1 MGNPFR
7 EAMGGENA
15 PQGGPMGIAGMFRSF
30 MQNFVGDPT
39 QRLQQ
44 KLNAGEMTQQQ
55 YLQLRRIAEQVLQGL
70 PH

>member
-7 EAMGGENA
+7 EAMGGENGH
-15 PQGGPMGIAGMFRSF
+15 QGGAMNVSGMFRNF

-39 QRLQQ
+39 QALQQ

-55 YLQLRRIAEQVLQGL
+55 YLQLRGIAEQILSTL